1 MPFEVGPWSSHG
13 VTQLGKTFFM
23 PSSVFIW
30 FCVRHST
37 YYSFINWNQV
47 CGRDFTRKYHLDRH
61 KMFSKCGSG
70 KNKSELTCRV
80 CSRVF
85 TRIDNLREHLRGHMG
100 QPTRRKDYQCPYCD
114 KSFYGSS
121 LLNIHIRT
129 HTGEK
134 PFLWVNRIS
143 KRKRKFSPQISDA
156 IYVKNRFLQMGLC
169 ESIEECTPER
179 NHTHVLL

>member
-1 MPFEVGPWSSHG
+1 M
-13 VTQLGKTFFM
+13 
-23 PSSVFIW
+23 
-30 FCVRHST
+30 
-37 YYSFINWNQV
+37 NQV

-61 KMFSKCGSG
+61 KMFSKCGSE
-70 KNKSELTCRV
+70 KNKSALTCQV

-134 PFLWVNRIS
+134 PFLC
-143 KRKRKFSPQISDA
+143 D
-156 IYVKNRFLQMGLC
+156 LC
-169 ESIEECTPER
+169 EKSFPSNGALR
-179 NHTHVLL
+179 KHRRMHTGEKPYSCSVVSHIS